1 MLYTPT
7 ISRYWSFTLIS
18 EAEEEDSQAQAEKP
32 AAGAI
37 DSLVKPAVPSRCF
50 EEEIEFSLSS
60 SLFADRKTQ
69 VQGQPEGR
77 FFLLT
82 QTIFLQTSFEKRGR
96 PILFS
101 QGVVIWP

>member
-18 EAEEEDSQAQAEKP
+18 EAEEEDAQAQAEKP

-60 SLFADRKTQ
+60 RLFADWKTQ
-69 VQGQPEGR
+69 VTGALSSVDKGIVCGSAGPRSIPPTAAKLDQHGAPY
-77 FFLLT
+77 
-82 QTIFLQTSFEKRGR
+82 
-96 PILFS
+96 
-101 QGVVIWP
+101 